1 MIDPVKTDQATAP
14 KIKIRIIMYTIS
26 IIKKKIKIKKKSSYP
41 LGPLLTSKIQIKNHN
56 YVTLRRPQ
64 GPRTP

>member
-26 IIKKKIKIKKKSSYP
+26 IIKKKNKNKKKRVAILSDHYSRLKY
-41 LGPLLTSKIQIKNHN
+41 K
-56 YVTLRRPQ
+56 
-64 GPRTP
+64 